1 MLKPYIIYMG
11 VSAKLNIGSK
21 AIKQRKISRKTQPT
35 SNNQKKK
42 KSKSTSF
49 KVIGGKVYRDSDI
62 TPELEKTFTQEQEKK
77 KGKSYKVIR
86 GKVYRESEVTEKLQN
101 TFINE
106 QIRKIEKSYDKIIKP
121 SRGTRFVVVD
131 GKTKNYEKLTQ
142 SEKIN
147 FYSKNFPEQIFQVGS
162 KTFTD
167 RTKAESYIKKI
178 QTKEIKEQNLRKNIE
193 RQIKRQSIYQ
203 EIDIGT
209 GIPLSVPTR
218 AIKEAEERK
227 AQIAIKQLT
236 GLQKLSKKEKEKI
249 NQLTEKEKKFQERG
263 LKFEEKKSLLK
274 TKVTKFLNKPV
285 SKKVR
290 EQILNIASVKTP
302 ILLKPSIRA
311 KIKKEIEPKT
321 LKGVTDLGVDL
332 ASFGGTLAQTID
344 GVINAKNLYA
354 KAKIDPTLDK
364 KTLDDQLKKGFK
376 GIPKGIY
383 DSLRP
388 DKPENW
394 ANILLT
400 AYLVTKLV
408 KKPTLRKG
416 KVKISSVE
424 KVSKALTESQKKK
437 LLSKSKTFKY
447 KGQTLS
453 EIKNPKVFTKAFKKF
468 QKQTFTKTELR
479 NINRKISSQKST
491 RKLKP
496 KTQQLTKAES
506 NRLKLRKV
514 EKLKQLKPKIKETLL
529 EELERKSK
537 NLNKIKRL
545 KEVKKDLKKQ
555 LKQLKKTELKE
566 IKKTQELLK
575 FTEKQVKPK
584 FTIKQRISKTKLSIK
599 KTSIKLK
606 EPITT
611 KLKLIKQNKKLKTLI
626 KQAKKTQLKQLKK
639 TQELLKFTEKQ
650 VKPKFTIKQKINKRI
665 KNIKQ
670 EQKAFQQTKQEL
682 KEIKLNNKLRKE
694 RLKQANK
701 AKPSKLKKLKKL
713 RKQELKETFEKI
725 KSDKKLQEQQA
736 FQQTKLELKEI
747 KLNNKLRKERL
758 KQANKA
764 KPSKLK
770 ALNKLRKQELKET
783 FKKIKSDKKIKAE
796 NKKITFKEAQI
807 KAKSEIKEVEL
818 SKKIISKQNK
828 LTPKQIQ
835 ERTIKFT
842 KKQLSKTFKKI
853 KADKKIKKQQTF
865 QQSKTKKIKSE
876 VEKLKQELIRKQV
889 QEARLKEYY
898 TITDPITKEIILKVG
913 KQPIERITIPKLTP
927 KTTKIKTKI
936 PTTKPKINKKPVL
949 KPKLIQEPIQSLSRR
964 NPVAQLLLKEKPS
977 PVILEYAYSPTTP
990 IVLDKASLSLQPLFI
1005 PAVIS
1010 VIPKTQTLTS
1020 RLKIFQLP
1028 ELKPKTNILS
1038 KSKIISLEKVK
1049 LKTKTLEKIKTD
1061 TLTKEKVKYAYKYKY
1076 KYKVAEKEA
1085 IAEKE
1090 ATAILETPTIQ
1101 EQKLKIKEIE
1111 EIPVKKIK
1119 KPIFIPIPLPKVK
1132 KVKTSKSG
1140 FTVLLKSKKNKK
1152 YKPVTQDSFT
1162 KIDAKALGRYLVDN
1176 SLKASFK
1183 IQKTETLIN
1192 KKVVYGNK
1200 NKFRESK
1207 RNPMIKVEKRGKRLD
1222 TIGEIKDI
1230 RVARLLSK
1238 AKVNAKPK
1246 RTIRKPINAL
1256 KGLKIKAF

>member
-35 SNNQKKK
+35 SNNQK

-167 RTKAESYIKKI
+167 KTKAESYIKKI

-514 EKLKQLKPKIKETLL
+514 EKLKQLKQLKPKIKETLL

-670 EQKAFQQTKQEL
+670 EQKAFQQTKQ
-682 KEIKLNNKLRKE
+682 
-694 RLKQANK
+694 
-701 AKPSKLKKLKKL
+701 
-713 RKQELKETFEKI
+713 
-725 KSDKKLQEQQA
+725 
-736 FQQTKLELKEI
+736 ELKEI

-1061 TLTKEKVKYAYKYKY
+1061 TLIKEKEKYAYKYKY